1 MQYIK
6 GYPANPI
13 AQHSRH
19 TAQKQIDNGTKCPEK
34 KTESGFVYKSNDIPL
49 YLIEKVGPQ
58 VKNFHAGDIIVVN
71 STGTKIEFD
80 NVDYFLFKE
89 ENVMGKEM

>member
-1 MQYIK
+1 M
-6 GYPANPI
+6 
-13 AQHSRH
+13 
-19 TAQKQIDNGTKCPEK
+19 KQLIPQNDMVLCTLLSSTEK
-34 KTESGFVYKSNDIPL
+34 KTECGFVYKSNDIPL
-49 YLIEKVGPQ
+49 YLIKKVGPQ

>member
-1 MQYIK
+1 M
-6 GYPANPI
+6 
-13 AQHSRH
+13 
-19 TAQKQIDNGTKCPEK
+19 KQLIPQNDMVLCTLLSSTEK
-34 KTESGFVYKSNDIPL
+34 KTKSGFVYKSNDIPL

-58 VKNFHAGDIIVVN
+58 VKNFHTGDIIVVN

-80 NVDYFLFKE
+80 NVDHFLFKE